1 MRLLLAA
8 AALAVTTPDLVDQQI
23 ILPAEGPYSVTVSN
37 LRGRVV
43 AKGWNKNVVYI
54 HAVKRATH
62 ELAGEEADLFAKL
75 KAVVKE
81 PTKGEVV
88 ITTEAPGAGKFPSV
102 QAQRLLHGV
111 VDYELLIPPDCA
123 LNITQEL
130 GPIAVV
136 GVGGNV
142 KAFSRDGDVTL
153 TDVSGWAEG
162 TNERGALAF
171 GNIHGDAVGKSF
183 QGNLSF
189 KGIEGDVR
197 AASATGNIRV
207 DVPTRWVG
215 EVGYHTVSGAFRS
228 DLVTYKTT
236 LHPGDK
242 GYRGVLRGPLA
253 GHEQPLVRYTLDT
266 TSGDAT
272 VASERAGAH

>member
-1 MRLLLAA
+1 MHLLFAA
-8 AALAVTTPDLVDQQI
+8 AVAATDPTVLLDKQI
-23 ILPAEGPYSVTVSN
+23 VLPADGPYSVKLSN

-43 AKGWNKNVVYI
+43 AKGWNHNVVYV
-54 HAVKRATH
+54 HAVKHATNA
-62 ELAGEEADLFAKL
+62 LAGEEADLYAKL
-75 KAVVKE
+75 YATLDT
-81 PTKGEVV
+81 PSKGEVV
-88 ITTEAPGAGKFPSV
+88 IATEAPNAGKFPSI

-123 LNITQEL
+123 LTVTQEL

-153 TDVSGWAEG
+153 TDVSGWAEAS
-162 TNERGALAF
+162 NERGTLTF

-183 QGNLSF
+183 DGALRFQ
-189 KGIEGDVR
+189 GIEGDIR
-197 AASATGNIRV
+197 AASATGDIRI
-207 DVPTRWVG
+207 DVPPRWVG
-215 EVGYHTVSGAFRS
+215 EVGYHTVSGDFRS
-228 DLVTYKTT
+228 DLVTNRTT
-236 LHPGDK
+236 LHPGDR

-253 GHEQPLVRYTLDT
+253 GHDQPLVRYTLDT

-272 VASERAGAH
+272 VASERAGAR

>member
-1 MRLLLAA
+1 MLLLAA
-8 AALAVTTPDLVDQQI
+8 ALAATDPTVLLDQQI
-23 ILPAEGPYSVTVSN
+23 ILPPDGPYSVDLSN

-43 AKGWNKNVVYI
+43 AKGWNKNVIYV
-54 HAVKRATH
+54 HAVKHASH

-75 KAVVKE
+75 TAKVSQPEAGTVTIE
-81 PTKGEVV
+81 TL
-88 ITTEAPGAGKFPSV
+88 APGAGKFPSV
-102 QAQRLLHGV
+102 QAQRLLHGL

-123 LNITQEL
+123 LTVQQEL

-142 KAFSRDGDVTL
+142 KASSRDGDVTL
-153 TDVSGWAEG
+153 TDVSGWAEAS
-162 TNERGALAF
+162 NERGAITL
-171 GNIHGDAVGKSF
+171 GNIHGDAVGRSF
-183 QGNLSF
+183 RGNLHF
-189 KGIEGDVR
+189 RGVEGDIRAVSGEGQVR
-197 AASATGNIRV
+197 I

-215 EVGYHTVSGAFRS
+215 EVGYHTVSGDFRS

-236 LHPGDK
+236 LQPGDR

-253 GHEQPLVRYTLDT
+253 GHEPPLVRYTIDT

-272 VASERAGAH
+272 VASERAGAR

>member
-1 MRLLLAA
+1 L
-8 AALAVTTPDLVDQQI
+8 DQQI
-23 ILPAEGPYSVTVSN
+23 ILPADGPYSVDLSN

-43 AKGWNKNVVYI
+43 AKGWNKNVLYI
-54 HAVKRATH
+54 HAVKRASH
-62 ELAGEEADLFAKL
+62 ELAGDEKDLFAKL
-75 KAVVKE
+75 TAKVTQPEAGAVKIE
-81 PTKGEVV
+81 TL
-88 ITTEAPGAGKFPSV
+88 APGAGQFPSI
-102 QAQRLLHGV
+102 QAQRLLHGL

-123 LNITQEL
+123 LTVQQEL

-142 KAFSRDGDVTL
+142 KATSRDGDVTL
-153 TDVSGWAEG
+153 TDVSGWAEAS
-162 TNERGALAF
+162 NERGAITL

-183 QGNLSF
+183 QGSLHF
-189 KGIEGDVR
+189 RGVEGDIKAVSGEGQVR
-197 AASATGNIRV
+197 I

-215 EVGYHTVSGAFRS
+215 EVGYHTVSGDFRS

-253 GHEQPLVRYTLDT
+253 GHEQPLVRYTIDT

-272 VASERAGAH
+272 VASERAGAR